1 MTNYPPG
8 NKRSQKVIAKRN
20 GELVGRDKV
29 ISTNISFWI
38 PFFLIGILALGGLWA
53 VNAGWLTRSG
63 NPQQGAPQPTP
74 TSTEKTTDP

>member
-1 MTNYPPG
+1 MKDYPPG
-8 NKRSQKVIAKRN
+8 NKRSQKAKA
-20 GELVGRDKV
+20 GRDVKMWGRDQ
-29 ISTNISFWI
+29 ITSTNISLWI

-74 TSTEKTTDP
+74 TSTEKTTGS